1 MDSAQ
6 GTARRFSTLVRA
18 TQEMESRTRRNPNST
33 MLTQAEIDEC
43 KTAFRR
49 ADKDE
54 TGSID
59 PPQLQ
64 RALAMLG
71 QHATE
76 DEMYQII
83 AEVDKTKSGA
93 LNLNDFLLLMEAQKQ
108 RCQRFDADRDIVH
121 AFIAVGGARDKGGEV
136 SVNQLQK
143 VINDEFELEADVKK
157 LVERV
162 HAGRTTGS
170 TRISFEEFQTMLGV
184 G

>member
-93 LNLNDFLLLMEAQKQ
+93 LNLNDCMMHGQPQ
-108 RCQRFDADRDIVH
+108 RPTLYSH
-121 AFIAVGGARDKGGEV
+121 
-136 SVNQLQK
+136 N
-143 VINDEFELEADVKK
+143 
-157 LVERV
+157 
-162 HAGRTTGS
+162 
-170 TRISFEEFQTMLGV
+170 
-184 G
+184 